1 MKFKTLFKTITVR
14 VVSFIL
20 FALISV
26 SAFGL
31 ASGMIKNP
39 LSTGEKPPVPD
50 LSGPESTL
58 KELEPGDTVSGIGP
72 GTSIPG
78 DSGTGDAQSGS
89 VSNPA
94 DSSAAP
100 GLTDDSTPAGSSE
113 TSSPGSGTSQGQSG
127 SEPPPSV
134 SALASKGYTLS
145 WAGWR
150 DGFRL
155 ASVEFEDG
163 PVPGSAF
170 ESGSNKKVTERVPL
184 TYEVGGIEFL
194 SYATRSVPRQSA
206 EVYMGYI
213 IVYAGKTTATGL
225 FPETE
230 VITISAEPSATPA
243 EETAGQ
249 SAADTLTETGSSSV
263 PAGDET
269 GAAPEE
275 TSGKNPDAAIPVSET
290 ETVILRGQ
298 RETIPNV
305 ESVAIYSSAGRLIGI
320 YPADSVNPA
329 YTRDNDD
336 RALFTFEG
344 KYYYIDDETGDFT
357 ESDYNDETDNR
368 GLYFDYAPDWGTSDN
383 GYKKWSVTETVTFTN
398 MIDRTLVYARFAVD
412 WRIARAL
419 YEADPELA
427 EYVGIL
433 WWADKSYY
441 NLPFRAALMEAKKQ
455 IAEESREAEK
465 TATQPPV
472 TTEPEPVTEPVTGT
486 SAETGTGPLPE
497 DITLADPPLRSPGPE
512 ESATGTGVPDVS
524 GTADPA
530 TGEGSSA
537 DAAPT
542 GEAVSVTEPATGSH
556 SSESDLTSQ
565 APETPSE
572 TLTGETVPGPEA
584 TGDATEPGTDTLP
597 ETEITSEETSEE
609 TTEWRYT
616 YAEMTFPAYRYA
628 YGRTQPAVNTDKV
641 SKTNTVISSYYEKT
655 FTWTSGY
662 PYAKAYN
669 FREGLAV
676 TVDDNGIIRVVNI
689 YDGTVIRREAVYYPQ
704 DLNMGEHV
712 FSVYIEPFYRDIYE
726 LGSFYFDNG
735 LLRVRLVESLY
746 YNRNT
751 YLTDEERLIDKKG
764 NVYEIPTGFSLVA
777 YSEGILI
784 LERNGLY
791 GCYHKD
797 GYWIAQPMYTSALPF
812 VEGLCVLGLSDGT
825 KGMID
830 TSGKIVLPFRYSDI
844 SAPSS
849 GIISC
854 YSEADG
860 WQFFAK
866 MKK

>member
-20 FALISV
+20 FALISASV
-26 SAFGL
+26 FGL

-72 GTSIPG
+72 GTSIPD
-78 DSGTGDAQSGS
+78 DSGTGDEQSGS
-89 VSNPA
+89 DSNPA

-113 TSSPGSGTSQGQSG
+113 ASSSGSGTSQGQSG

-230 VITISAEPSATPA
+230 VITVSPEPDTTPG
-243 EETAGQ
+243 EETAGP
-249 SAADTLTETGSSSV
+249 SAADTLPDTLSETGSPSA

-269 GAAPEE
+269 GASAGETPGENPE
-275 TSGKNPDAAIPVSET
+275 TSAPAAKT

-298 RETIPNV
+298 RESIPNV

-336 RALFTFEG
+336 RALFTFDG

-383 GYKKWSVTETVTFTN
+383 GYKKWSVTETITFTN
-398 MIDRTLVYARFAVD
+398 WIDRTLVYARFAVD

-419 YEADPELA
+419 YEVDPELA
-427 EYVGIL
+427 DYVGML
-433 WWADKSYY
+433 WWLDKSYY
-441 NLPFRAALMEAKKQ
+441 NLPFRAALLEAKKQ

-472 TTEPEPVTEPVTGT
+472 TTDPEPVTGT
-486 SAETGTGPLPE
+486 EAPPETLPGPE
-497 DITLADPPLRSPGPE
+497 DITLPDTLPQDPGTTGAPAD
-512 ESATGTGVPDVS
+512 TGTS
-524 GTADPA
+524 DPS
-530 TGEGSSA
+530 TGEASSL

-542 GEAVSVTEPATGSH
+542 GEDVSVTEPATESP
-556 SSESDLTSQ
+556 SSESDLTTQS
-565 APETPSE
+565 PETPSE
-572 TLTGETVPGPEA
+572 PLTGETVPGPEA
-584 TGDATEPGTDTLP
+584 TVETTDTGTGTETGTEPTSEDS
-597 ETEITSEETSEE
+597 SEETSEE

-616 YAEMTFPAYRYA
+616 TAEMTFPAYRYA
-628 YGRTQPAVNTDKV
+628 YGKTQPAVNPDKV
-641 SKTNTVISSYYEKT
+641 LKTNTVISSYYEKT
-655 FTWTSGY
+655 FSWTSGY

-669 FREGLAV
+669 FSEGLAV

-726 LGSFYFDNG
+726 LGSFYYDNG

-751 YLTDEERLIDKKG
+751 YLTDEERLIDKRG
-764 NVYEIPTGFSLVA
+764 NVYDIPAGFSLVA

-854 YSEADG
+854 FSEADG